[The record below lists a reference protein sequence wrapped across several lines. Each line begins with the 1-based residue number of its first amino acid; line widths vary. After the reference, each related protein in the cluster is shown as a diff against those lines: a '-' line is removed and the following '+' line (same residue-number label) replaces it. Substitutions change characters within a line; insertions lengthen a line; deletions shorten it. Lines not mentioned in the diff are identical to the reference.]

1 MDLIYYRSDIKKMN
15 GQYNEKIKIMNK
27 WKIIVVAISLIAICI
42 IAYVTI
48 TRQNLFLLLIL
59 LPVIFIL
66 LIYFVI
72 RYYRLCSVFYNIM
85 NNFLARY
92 LRENSDYEV
101 NTINRAEAIHLL
113 KEVRFAERADIVIV
127 REGYEFKKDILQGYY
142 VNALIIRS
150 DEANNSNN
158 VFSGEIYI
166 FKDKSQVNY
175 QMRNDHYRLINAKKV
190 KNANYNLFL
199 PKDGNSVEINETYFY
214 FVRDLFP
221 LSKSVGININH
232 DLVAAFNTFKFKHP
246 TPFIFSDNNI
256 KSHLTRLESKIVIFQ
271 KLYDQYHKE

>member
-27 WKIIVVAISLIAICI
+27 WKIIVVAISLIAISI

-92 LRENSDYEV
+92 LREGSQ
-101 NTINRAEAIHLL
+101 
-113 KEVRFAERADIVIV
+113 KE
-127 REGYEFKKDILQGYY
+127 Q
-142 VNALIIRS
+142 
-150 DEANNSNN
+150 
-158 VFSGEIYI
+158 
-166 FKDKSQVNY
+166 
-175 QMRNDHYRLINAKKV
+175 
-190 KNANYNLFL
+190 
-199 PKDGNSVEINETYFY
+199 T
-214 FVRDLFP
+214 
-221 LSKSVGININH
+221 
-232 DLVAAFNTFKFKHP
+232 
-246 TPFIFSDNNI
+246 
-256 KSHLTRLESKIVIFQ
+256 
-271 KLYDQYHKE
+271 

>member
-27 WKIIVVAISLIAICI
+27 WKIIVVAISLIAISI

-199 PKDGNSVEINETYFY
+199 PKGENGVEINEEY
-214 FVRDLFP
+214 
-221 LSKSVGININH
+221 
-232 DLVAAFNTFKFKHP
+232 
-246 TPFIFSDNNI
+246 
-256 KSHLTRLESKIVIFQ
+256 
-271 KLYDQYHKE
+271 